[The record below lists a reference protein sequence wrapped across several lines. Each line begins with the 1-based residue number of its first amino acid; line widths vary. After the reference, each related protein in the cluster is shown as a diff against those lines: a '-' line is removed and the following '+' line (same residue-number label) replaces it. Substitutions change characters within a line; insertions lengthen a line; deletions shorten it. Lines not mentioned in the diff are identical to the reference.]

1 MEKNEFQSTTCQ
13 SKQWRMLLDR
23 TAQHTVK
30 QNLDRVGARPAGLF
44 RFFWLS
50 AGLFHGYMP
59 YLSNLIRFAGV
70 VWEGLGDGS
79 LQVWV
84 TMEQGF

>member
-23 TAQHTVK
+23 TVK

-50 AGLFHGYMP
+50 AGLFHGLCRICRILLRNAVPSKNGYF
-59 YLSNLIRFAGV
+59 SGTN
-70 VWEGLGDGS
+70 
-79 LQVWV
+79 
-84 TMEQGF
+84 